1 MREKES
7 HVRTNVDIMEGI
19 RLVSIEWVHF
29 EVLNFVLFCLFFE
42 LDFILEGIFPKLSVC
57 DKTIVRKEHRMLC
70 VFWISLN

>member
-7 HVRTNVDIMEGI
+7 HVRTNIDIIMEGI
-19 RLVSIEWVHF
+19 LLISIQWAHF
-29 EVLNFVLFCLFFE
+29 EVLNFFFFFE
-42 LDFILEGIFPKLSVC
+42 LYFILEGIFPKLSVC